1 MDLEC
6 RTREEEL
13 TMLTWCQR
21 FRRSSRDIKRAYAIK
36 LFILLQKATPRV
48 CKFLCPVRGF

>member
-48 CKFLCPVRGF
+48 CRFLCPVRGF